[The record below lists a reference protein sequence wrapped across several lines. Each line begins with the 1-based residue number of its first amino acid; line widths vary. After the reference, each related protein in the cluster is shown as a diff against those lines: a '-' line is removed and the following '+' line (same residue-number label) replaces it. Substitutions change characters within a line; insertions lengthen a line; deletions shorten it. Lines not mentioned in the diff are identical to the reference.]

1 MKKFE
6 FSLQRVLDYRQMVAD
21 WARDSYLEARKR
33 LEDAE
38 SELLEIDDRRRRAS
52 ESSAATVSEL
62 LDHERYRVRLD
73 DERRAQETIIAI
85 LDQEVETAY
94 RTWVERRIEAEALE
108 KLREQALSE
117 YEDETRRAEQ
127 RELDEWAVLRRRAA

>member
-52 ESSAATVSEL
+52 ESCAATVSEL

>member
-6 FSLQRVLDYRQMVAD
+6 FSLQRVLDYRQMVAE
-21 WARDSYLEARKR
+21 WARDAYLEARKR
-33 LEDAE
+33 LEDAQAG
-38 SELLEIDDRRRRAS
+38 LVEIDDRRRRAS
-52 ESSAATVSEL
+52 ESAAATVSEL

-85 LDQEVETAY
+85 LDQEVEAAY
-94 RTWVERRIEAEALE
+94 RAWVEKRIEAEALE
-108 KLREQALSE
+108 KLREQALAE
-117 YEDETRRAEQ
+117 YEEEARRAEQ